1 MEWKMFKSS
10 EQDVFGVKSNLR
22 LFITKA
28 MNDAELRASWR
39 QVRDQIAN
47 EQRTLDDDFE
57 RWNFYVFYRF
67 EGDIDVSLRH
77 LIEHDTISSR
87 KIIVSVDDYTEDD
100 FDKLIDTYIRYSFE
114 REAENTMPDFDKD
127 ATVVNILE
135 DR

>member
-67 EGDIDVSLRH
+67 
-77 LIEHDTISSR
+77 
-87 KIIVSVDDYTEDD
+87 
-100 FDKLIDTYIRYSFE
+100 
-114 REAENTMPDFDKD
+114 
-127 ATVVNILE
+127 
-135 DR
+135 

>member
-22 LFITKA
+22 LVITKA

-39 QVRDQIAN
+39 KVRDQIAN

-87 KIIVSVDDYTEDD
+87 KIIVGAFSSAS
-100 FDKLIDTYIRYSFE
+100 LI
-114 REAENTMPDFDKD
+114 
-127 ATVVNILE
+127 L
-135 DR
+135 

>member
-1 MEWKMFKSS
+1 M
-10 EQDVFGVKSNLR
+10 
-22 LFITKA
+22 
-28 MNDAELRASWR
+28 
-39 QVRDQIAN
+39 
-47 EQRTLDDDFE
+47 
-57 RWNFYVFYRF
+57 
-67 EGDIDVSLRH
+67 SLRH

-87 KIIVSVDDYTEDD
+87 KIIVSADDYTEDD